1 MSIRPMS
8 IKSVYPLA
16 EVMAEQG
23 YRVKAKAGTLLD
35 DITKASFFPTNGVN
49 IELDDLATTAHNL
62 TTYPVKA
69 NSNEVGELVSLE
81 EMIDEGVKTIHSSL
95 LDDQVPGIVESIRKH
110 LSFARNVVNPLIKE
124 FAEELAEDL
133 KIANANLNAGANFN
147 IIPLTL
153 PDFVNDLSYMDNFS
167 KYINVNYSYNIGD
180 YIPLDF
186 LDSEEFSK
194 LLLSDNEEVNNSLTA
209 YISLLPNVAKD
220 VRDYLFSNKE
230 SDITLESL
238 LRNLNVYER
247 FLFGQLTYN
256 ICLNLY
262 NNPPE
267 GLSGVSYSALKEK
280 CLNLMDFAGS
290 LMMRSYQAIQNNISS
305 GSLVISN
312 DPMSK
317 SILVSG
323 ELYNEWLK
331 GEDNSPEVL
340 FGLNIRG
347 GTPTIRELED
357 SKSSCLKEYNDYYN
371 FTVAAQA
378 NKSLDTLK
386 HLIVERF
393 YLSLQKDQLSGGDSG
408 IEIEDSYNGDHPEYK
423 DILKQKVNDTVEALT
438 LKDLD
443 DLYLISLKLIAGCR
457 FYYTS
462 AFTILFS
469 MYNNL
474 HVNPSLSP
482 MDASLLATIEYVGQY
497 LSYMVNKED

>member
-23 YRVKAKAGTLLD
+23 YRVKPKAGTLLD

-49 IELDDLATTAHNL
+49 TNLDDLATTVHNL

-133 KIANANLNAGANFN
+133 KIANADLNAGTNFN
-147 IIPLTL
+147 IIPLSL
-153 PDFVNDLSYMDNFS
+153 PDFVNDLYYMDNFS
-167 KYINVNYSYNIGD
+167 KYINVNYSYNNGD

-209 YISLLPNVAKD
+209 YMSLLPDVAKD

-230 SDITLESL
+230 SDKTLKSFL
-238 LRNLNVYER
+238 TSINVYER
-247 FLFGQLTYN
+247 FLFGQLAYN

-267 GLSGVSYSALKEK
+267 GLTSISYSDLKEK

-290 LMMRSYQAIQNNISS
+290 LMMRSYQVIQNNISS
-305 GSLVISN
+305 GSLIISN

-331 GEDNSPEVL
+331 GEGNSPEVL

-347 GTPTIRELED
+347 GTPSIRELED
-357 SKSSCLKEYNDYYN
+357 IKDSCLKEYNDYYN
-371 FTVAAQA
+371 FTIAAQA

-393 YLSLQKDQLSGGDSG
+393 YLSLKKDGNNRP
-408 IEIEDSYNGDHPEYK
+408 EIELAYTGDHPNFNE
-423 DILKQKVNDTVEALT
+423 ILKNKVNDTVEALT

-462 AFTILFS
+462 AFSILFS